1 MEKVINP
8 KKPVYLFNQE
18 NPKGQMFSLTKE
30 QLDQMLQEGWHDTPA
45 KLNLPKDDKVGVTV
59 EQAEDARPE
68 HLKKILEGIG
78 FIVLTP
84 EQLKAEAQKMADV
97 AFDPQNLTD
106 EMLQEELKR
115 RIGEDGFVSLN
126 LESIN
131 DETLMSEAARRELI
145 EVPGEEE
152 QSEVQDLAGEEVA
165 EQEEPTEGLDELLNK
180 FNEEPESLTVP
191 ELIVLGNT
199 KFNLKL
205 RTNMLEAT
213 LIQKINAA
221 LNDSDKA

>member
-1 MEKVINP
+1 MKKVINP
-8 KKPVYLFNQE
+8 KKAVYLFNQE
-18 NPKGQMFSLTKE
+18 NPKGEMFSLTQE
-30 QLDQMLQEGWHDTPA
+30 QLEEKLEHGWYDSPA

-84 EQLKAEAQKMADV
+84 EQLKAEANKMADV

-106 EMLQEELKR
+106 E
-115 RIGEDGFVSLN
+115 
-126 LESIN
+126 
-131 DETLMSEAARRELI
+131 TLMAEAARRELI
-145 EVPGEEE
+145 EVPGETE
-152 QSEVQDLAGEEVA
+152 QSEVQDLAGEELA
-165 EQEEPTEGLDELLNK
+165 EQEEPTEDLDELLNK

-199 KFNLKL
+199 KFKLGL

-221 LNDSDKA
+221 LNDSE

>member
-8 KKPVYLFNQE
+8 KKAVYLFNQE
-18 NPKGQMFSLTKE
+18 NPKGEMFSLTQE
-30 QLDQMLQEGWHDTPA
+30 QLEQKLEEGWYDSPA

-84 EQLKAEAQKMADV
+84 EQLKAEANKMADV

-106 EMLQEELKR
+106 ETLQEELKR
-115 RIGEDGFVSLN
+115 RIGEDGFVALN
-126 LESIN
+126 LESVN
-131 DETLMSEAARRELI
+131 DESLMAEAARRELI
-145 EVPGEEE
+145 EVPDEAE
-152 QSEVQDLAGEEVA
+152 QSEVQDLAGEEMV
-165 EQEEPTEGLDELLNK
+165 EQEESTEDLDELLNK
-180 FNEEPESLTVP
+180 FNEEPESLTIP

-199 KFNLKL
+199 KFKLGL

-221 LNDSDKA
+221 LNDSE

>member
-8 KKPVYLFNQE
+8 KKAVYLFNQE
-18 NPKGQMFSLTKE
+18 KPKGEMFSLTQE
-30 QLDQMLQEGWHDTPA
+30 QLEQKLEDGWYDSPA

-84 EQLKAEAQKMADV
+84 EQLKAEANKMADV

-106 EMLQEELKR
+106 ETLQEELKR
-115 RIGEDGFVSLN
+115 RIGEEGFVSIE
-126 LESIN
+126 LEFVHDNQI
-131 DETLMSEAARRELI
+131 MAEAARRELI
-145 EVPGEEE
+145 EVPDEVE

-165 EQEEPTEGLDELLNK
+165 EQKDPTEDLDELLNR

-213 LIQKINAA
+213 LIEKINAA
-221 LNDSDKA
+221 LNDSE

>member
-18 NPKGQMFSLTKE
+18 NPKGKMLSLTEE
-30 QLDQMLQEGWHDTPA
+30 QLKKMLEDGWHDTPA

-84 EQLKAEAQKMADV
+84 EQLKAEANKMADV

-115 RIGEDGFVSLN
+115 RIGEDGFVSIE
-126 LESIN
+126 LEFVHDNQI
-131 DETLMSEAARRELI
+131 MAEAARRELI
-145 EVPGEEE
+145 ESPDSFET
-152 QSEVQDLAGEEVA
+152 SEVQEHESA
-165 EQEEPTEGLDELLNK
+165 EPKEPSEEPENIGDLLNQ
-180 FNEEPESLTVP
+180 FNEDPESLTIP

-199 KFNLKL
+199 KFKLGL
-205 RTNMLEAT
+205 RTNMKEAT
-213 LIQKINAA
+213 LIEKINAA
-221 LNDSDKA
+221 LNDSE